1 MNYEKLRQQM
11 LEVSG
16 STDAQVDSYLKYVE
30 EQAKMPG
37 WDYNNFS
44 SIDLLIKSGS
54 VKLKITAYRRRK
66 AYTTILYS
74 HLYEEGGVYSKAL
87 EYVSNHQFSM
97 AGKDEQLNSYYFAS
111 LDNALNRLFSTANA
125 HGFNAESDLD
135 LYKAIVILLWC
146 RGKIAPKDI
155 FDIRKSDLCSDPMGV
170 FIGGELIRLSKR
182 AWCILDRFAGSDCYR
197 TFPSGKVYPF
207 VESPYLLR
215 TSQRVQMDSKSLEN
229 IIRKFNHSDEYKRGF
244 KELSLSCL
252 PVNGAF
258 ERVYLEA
265 KQDWNSI
272 PKLIAREL
280 NTTIDYGYNNRD
292 LYLKWCARYHG
303 TEVE

>member
-1 MNYEKLRQQM
+1 
-11 LEVSG
+11 V
-16 STDAQVDSYLKYVE
+16 
-30 EQAKMPG
+30 
-37 WDYNNFS
+37 
-44 SIDLLIKSGS
+44 
-54 VKLKITAYRRRK
+54 YRRRK
-66 AYTTILYS
+66 AYARLLYVQ
-74 HLYEEGGVYSKAL
+74 LCEEGVVNPDLLDYID
-87 EYVSNHQFSM
+87 NHQFDM
-97 AGKDEQLNSYYFAS
+97 IEKNDQLETYYFAS
-111 LDNALNRLFSTANA
+111 LDDAFDRISLTASS
-125 HGFNAESDLD
+125 HELNAESDLD

-155 FDIRKSDLCSDPMGV
+155 FDIRKSDLCFDPMGV
-170 FIGGELIRLSKR
+170 FIKGELVRLPER
-182 AWCILDRFAGSDCYR
+182 AWHILDRFAGSDCYR

-215 TSQRVQMDSKSLEN
+215 TSQRAQMDSKSLEN
-229 IIRKFNHSDEYKRGF
+229 ILRKFNHSDGYKRGF